1 MPDFKPLPK
10 PVRAQKQ
17 PTINKKP
24 KSTMRQPAAQEK
36 QVNQEKQMNNV
47 SKSPANK
54 AVSAP
59 RQIKPQPDQQPQR
72 TKSNTALIR
81 NHANKAKR
89 FLRKKSRRTL
99 SFAVALIVAVP
110 LLLFLVSSLR
120 GHNALAVYIG
130 EDRLGYISFSQDIDE
145 VSIRAEAVRMLEIHE
160 NAQVQ
165 VNEQISIRPM
175 NTAQRNIMTFTEA
188 IEQLATS
195 FTFQIVGTAI
205 DLNGNRIAVLRSQN
219 DAEEVIWRLQS
230 PYLRGRLEDYYLVE
244 FVEDLRMINVT
255 VEEDD
260 LSTVQQVLQQ
270 LDGRAVVVD
279 EYVVQPG
286 DTLGGIALLH
296 NTTLTN
302 LFENNPGFSAN
313 TVLRV
318 GDVLRIESYRPYL
331 SIRTILAETRSSP
344 IPIEDEIL
352 ENPGEVN
359 TFSQVIQE
367 GTEGEAEIVVHTIR
381 INGIQTEPEQIV
393 ATRIVREMT
402 PRITEV
408 GTMEPA
414 AERR

>member
-10 PVRAQKQ
+10 PVKAQRS
-17 PTINKKP
+17 THSNKP
-24 KSTMRQPAAQEK
+24 KSTANKPSAKEK
-36 QVNQEKQMNNV
+36 PIKTV
-47 SKSPANK
+47 SKSPVNK
-54 AVSAP
+54 TIPASRP
-59 RQIKPQPDQQPQR
+59 IKPQPDQPLQR
-72 TKSNTALIR
+72 TKPNTSLIR
-81 NHANKAKR
+81 NRANQAGR

-99 SFAVALIVAVP
+99 SLVIALIIAVP
-110 LLLFLVSSLR
+110 LLLFLVLSLR
-120 GHNALAVYIG
+120 GHNALAIYLG
-130 EDRLGYISFSQDIDE
+130 EDRVGYIAFSQEINE
-145 VSIRAEAVRMLEIHE
+145 TSLRAEAIRMLEINE

-165 VNEQISIRPM
+165 VNEQISIRPI
-175 NTAQRNIMTFTEA
+175 NTAQRNIIPFTEA
-188 IEQLATS
+188 IEQLAAA

-205 DLNGNRIAVLRSQN
+205 DLNGNRIAILRTQN

-230 PYLRGRLEDYYLVE
+230 PYLRGRAEDYYLVE
-244 FVEDLRMINVT
+244 FVEDLRMNNVT
-255 VEEDD
+255 VEESD
-260 LSTVQQVLQQ
+260 LSTVQQVLQR

-331 SIRTILAETRSSP
+331 SVRTILAETRSSP

-367 GTEGEAEIVVHTIR
+367 GQEGEAEIVVHTTR
-381 INGIQTEPEQIV
+381 INGIQTEAEQIV
-393 ATRIVREMT
+393 ATRIIREMT

-408 GTMEPA
+408 GTS
-414 AERR
+414 ER